1 MLTRVTQ
8 FVDRL
13 RQVGIPVSTAEA
25 IDSVTA
31 LGSVDWTHREQFRAA
46 LSSCLIK
53 NTAHLPSF
61 DILFDIFFPA
71 HGTEFVLPDADGE
84 SEDILQRM
92 LEALA
97 LMDIDM
103 LERLISEAIQNFA
116 GMEPGRAVA
125 GRIYQMRVEQ
135 GLRLNDLLQRLA
147 QLLAQRGMGPA
158 GNGSRGGEDSD
169 NFYLRIA
176 REDASQRVAEL
187 KKRIERQIRALLVA
201 DRGPE
206 AVARTLVRELPE
218 DIDFLQASSADLQEM
233 RQMVAILA
241 RRLATRL
248 AYKHHQF
255 RKGRLDFRRTFRR
268 SLETGGTPMYPQLK
282 HRVRK
287 PEIALLCDLSGSV
300 AAFSRFALA
309 LLYTLSQHFGKVR
322 SFAFVDTCDEVTRF
336 FEGSDFQEAVDRIR
350 KESKII
356 WMQDSSD
363 YGHTLQ
369 EFVRNYAD
377 ALTPR
382 TSVLILGDCRSN
394 YGAPGVEHL
403 KAIGARARKVFI
415 LNPESR
421 RYWNTGDSIVA
432 KYEHAVDGVYEC
444 RNLRELS
451 NFIERIG

>member
-25 IDSVTA
+25 IDAVGA
-31 LGSVDWTHREQFRAA
+31 LGAVDWGHREQFRAA
-46 LSSCLIK
+46 LGGTLIK
-53 NTAHLPSF
+53 NLAHLPSF

-71 HGTEFVLPDADGE
+71 HAGEFLMAEEGE
-84 SEDILQRM
+84 EESGDLTQRI

-97 LMDIDM
+97 LMDVDM
-103 LERLISEAIQNFA
+103 LEKLISEAIKSFA
-116 GMEPGRAVA
+116 SMEPGRAVA

-135 GLRLNDLLQRLA
+135 ALRLEELIERLA
-147 QLLAQRGMGPA
+147 RLLAARGMGDGA
-158 GNGSRGGEDSD
+158 GGGDGET
-169 NFYLRIA
+169 FYLRIA
-176 REDASQRVAEL
+176 REDASSRVAEL

-218 DIDFLQASSADLQEM
+218 DIDFLQASSQDLQEM

-255 RKGRLDFRRTFRR
+255 RKGRLDFRRTIRR

-336 FEGSDFQEAVDRIR
+336 FEGADFQDSVDRIR
-350 KESKII
+350 KEAKII

-363 YGHTLQ
+363 YGHTFQ
-369 EFVRNYAD
+369 EFVRNFAD
-377 ALTPR
+377 ATTPR
-382 TSVLILGDCRSN
+382 TSVLVLGDCRSN
-394 YGAPGVEHL
+394 YGAPGIEHL
-403 KAIGARARKVFI
+403 KTIKSRARKVFI
-415 LNPESR
+415 LNPESK

-432 KYEHAVDGVYEC
+432 KYEPVVDGVHEC

-451 NFIERIG
+451 SFIERIG

>member
-1 MLTRVTQ
+1 MLTRVAQ

-13 RQVGIPVSTAEA
+13 RQVGIPVSTAET
-25 IDSVTA
+25 IDSVNA
-31 LGSVDWTHREQFRAA
+31 LASVDWTHREQFRAA

-53 NTAHLPSF
+53 NTAHVPSF

-71 HGTEFVLPDADGE
+71 HGTEFALPEIGE
-84 SEDILQRM
+84 ESDDIAQRI

-97 LMDIDM
+97 LMDVDM

-135 GLRLNDLLQRLA
+135 GLKLNELLQRLA
-147 QLLAQRGMGPA
+147 QVLAQRGMG
-158 GNGSRGGEDSD
+158 NGSGGGDGD

-176 REDASQRVAEL
+176 REDASQRVSEL

-287 PEIALLCDLSGSV
+287 PEIVLLCDLSGSV

-336 FEGSDFQEAVDRIR
+336 FEGSDFSEAVDRIR
-350 KESKII
+350 KESNII

-369 EFVRNYAD
+369 EFIRNYAD

-403 KAIGARARKVFI
+403 KAIGARARRVFI

-432 KYEHAVDGVYEC
+432 KYESAVDGVHEC

-451 NFIERIG
+451 SFIERIG